1 MTKLINNGGDGDGGD
16 GQNDPSQGTSTK
28 DRRHQGHIFPI
39 PQEQSKLRNKDNSN
53 KPAMDQHQSHGDP
66 HDDGDGDAPSF

>member
-39 PQEQSKLRNKDNSN
+39 PQE
-53 KPAMDQHQSHGDP
+53 
-66 HDDGDGDAPSF
+66 